1 MTTGRML
8 WFDANRVC
16 AAAGVVLIHSTTDF
30 AGRPFPDAGV
40 AERAVPVLLRSIGE
54 FSGSEM
60 FFLFSLFLMA
70 LRIDRHRPR
79 YRDAIATQAHRLL
92 VPFAVWTL
100 FYALFR
106 LIKAEAFGYAP
117 QYLVQLAQIKTWVAY
132 LLLGKAQYH
141 MHFLPT
147 LFAIFLFYPVMRL
160 AMRYPMLGVLLVATL
175 GAMDHAQG
183 FLYAIDLAPLTRDY
197 LVRVTKVCGYVGYGL
212 AAFGLYSMWKDGLPR
227 GESRLIRRGALYM
240 VLLAYVATLPFYGG
254 ALLTGSFPVRA
265 GWDYYGHFLMPL
277 LVFCAFLGSQYS
289 DWSPRW
295 SVMARYTFGVYLV
308 HPAVIDLFDI
318 ALIKADLAPS
328 PALLVV
334 TRFAVVLPVAFGL
347 AVAIGRLPAVAWTIG
362 LGPTPWAARKARP
375 QPGAVPA

>member
-1 MTTGRML
+1 
-8 WFDANRVC
+8 
-16 AAAGVVLIHSTTDF
+16 
-30 AGRPFPDAGV
+30 
-40 AERAVPVLLRSIGE
+40 
-54 FSGSEM
+54 
-60 FFLFSLFLMA
+60 
-70 LRIDRHRPR
+70 
-79 YRDAIATQAHRLL
+79 
-92 VPFAVWTL
+92 
-100 FYALFR
+100 
-106 LIKAEAFGYAP
+106 
-117 QYLVQLAQIKTWVAY
+117 
-132 LLLGKAQYH
+132 
-141 MHFLPT
+141 
-147 LFAIFLFYPVMRL
+147 
-160 AMRYPMLGVLLVATL
+160 MRYPMLG
-175 GAMDHAQG
+175 GAAGRDPGRDDHAQ
-183 FLYAIDLAPLTRDY
+183 FLYAIDLAPLTRGTIWY
-197 LVRVTKVCGYVGYGL
+197 GSQGLRLCRLWPARPSVSIRCGRT
-212 AAFGLYSMWKDGLPR
+212 ACPR
-227 GESRLIRRGALYM
+227 GESRLIRRGALYL
-240 VLLAYVATLPFYGG
+240 VLLAYLATLPFYGG

-334 TRFAVVLPVAFGL
+334 TRFAVGAAAAFGL